1 MYLSE
6 CCDALPY
13 TETYK
18 NMGKCSRC
26 KEDTVF
32 YKEETLAVRNTGMPI
47 ENPVDGEDDLSFLD
61 DE

>member
-13 TETYK
+13 TETYD

-26 KEDTVF
+26 KEDTIF
-32 YKEETLAVRNTGMPI
+32 YKEETL
-47 ENPVDGEDDLSFLD
+47 VDGEDDLSFLD